1 MLFCELLL
9 NFMEY
14 FTRDILSGIS
24 KQVYFAMYC
33 DTYFVVFRYMKT
45 NSYLI
50 ASYDTLKEKQVVIY
64 VYLKLIDILL

>member
-1 MLFCELLL
+1 MLFCGLLL

-14 FTRDILSGIS
+14 FTRDILSTIS

-33 DTYFVVFRYMKT
+33 DTYFVVFHYMKT

-50 ASYDTLKEKQVVIY
+50 ASYDTLKEKQVIIY
-64 VYLKLIDILL
+64 VYLELIDILL